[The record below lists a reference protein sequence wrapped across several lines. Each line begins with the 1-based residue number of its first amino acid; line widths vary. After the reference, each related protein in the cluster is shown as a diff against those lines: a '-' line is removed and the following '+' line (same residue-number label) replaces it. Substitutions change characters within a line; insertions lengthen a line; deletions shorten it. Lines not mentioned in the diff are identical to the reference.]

1 MAEVDDPP
9 GHAVGALAP
18 VLLVYVPGGLGVHS
32 PIPPT
37 ENDPGG
43 HGMPALAPV
52 PFVCRNSLVVALH
65 LVDAA
70 HEARTTTRAEK
81 EVR

>member
-1 MAEVDDPP
+1 M
-9 GHAVGALAP
+9 GALAP

-43 HGMPALAPV
+43 HEMTALAPV
-52 PFVCRNSLVVALH
+52 PFVYVPAGLAVHPVILLAAEY
-65 LVDAA
+65 DPAA
-70 HEARTTTRAEK
+70 H
-81 EVR
+81 